1 MTFIANS
8 TFSSRT
14 GPTVFR
20 GYADTPDDYTSN
32 QVTITNAYG
41 VDTQG
46 EQSNSDSATFY
57 SRGKNVKFYNIN
69 LVNKFGTAQDYASL
83 AFSVGNNGNA
93 SFYSCQIVGNQDTLN
108 INVGK

>member
-1 MTFIANS
+1 MKF
-8 TFSSRT
+8 SRT

-20 GYADTPDDYTSN
+20 GYADTPDIYANN
-32 QVTITNAYG
+32 QVTIQNSNG

-69 LVNKFGTAQDYASL
+69 LVNNYGTTADYASL

-93 SFYSCQIVGNQDTLN
+93 SFYGCQIIGNQDTLN
-108 INVGK
+108 INVGKYTSQ